1 MASTDSEKNIKRR
14 RILKAAASA
23 PVVFTLPTGAALA
36 ATSISC
42 AVKSTNRATS
52 TTETVFGVTTEP
64 DDWMRFSLPGV
75 RINQSGRLDKVNGFN
90 LGGTLYAVNAD
101 GTVTPVTA
109 AVGLPQPNGLTYY
122 ALVDYDAYSS
132 GQAASMYVYHGG
144 TGVVS
149 PIAGASCWNSLEG
162 TALTD
167 NVIN

>member
-36 ATSISC
+36 ATSLTC
-42 AVKSTNRATS
+42 ADKSAERAS
-52 TTETVFGVTTEP
+52 LELPAGVTSAP
-64 DDWMRFSLPGV
+64 DSWMRFSLPGF
-75 RINQSGRLDKVNGFN
+75 RINQPGGQFQGFN
-90 LGGTLYAVNAD
+90 LGGTWYAVNAD
-101 GTVTPVTA
+101 GTVTPVTPN
-109 AVGLPQPNGLTYY
+109 GTPQSNGLTYY

-149 PIAGASCWNSLEG
+149 PIAGASCWNSLTG
-162 TALTD
+162 SALSS